1 MIKIRRVDGRG
12 GGDVQ
17 AWVVRALPFGI
28 GSGNNNIM
36 ESQQVG
42 SLGDYTR
49 ALFLAVRDL
58 LFGCAPMINSKEG
71 HRQMNNDEHD
81 IAIRYRG

>member
-1 MIKIRRVDGRG
+1 
-12 GGDVQ
+12 
-17 AWVVRALPFGI
+17 
-28 GSGNNNIM
+28 M

-81 IAIRYRG
+81 IAIRYRGWLVPKGYEIEVVKKVLAGSRTTLLKPAFRH